1 MLSDALSTALQRRG
15 WIVNPP
21 ESTTARYVVLV
32 EDDEGRTF
40 LPSVPPWAM
49 VRVALGS
56 IRTLDALLP
65 LVRRGAVAL
74 NAAVPFAPLSHAVSW
89 VLDDPRAPT
98 SAQIAASVAALRR
111 RQREVSLVARLTPS
125 ERNVLVSLAEGQT
138 AVAIARRTGRSEHT
152 VRSQIR
158 SVLRKLEV
166 GSQLVAVAI
175 ARRSGLAEYTAE
187 SLRFTNFGDAST
199 PAGGPR

>member
-125 ERNVLVSLAEGQT
+125 GALTEALSQAT
-138 AVAIARRTGRSEHT
+138 AVSVDWFGIAVLTAWGAVCAAAA
-152 VRSQIR
+152 VRWF
-158 SVLRKLEV
+158 
-166 GSQLVAVAI
+166 
-175 ARRSGLAEYTAE
+175 
-187 SLRFTNFGDAST
+187 RFT
-199 PAGGPR
+199 